1 MNLVKMED
9 GKIRVKNVL
18 HFLFLFVFNQCEGR
32 VSLCVCLS
40 VCECVRIRKCVCA
53 HDARL

>member
-9 GKIRVKNVL
+9 RKIRVKNVL

-32 VSLCVCLS
+32 VSLSLCV
-40 VCECVRIRKCVCA
+40 
-53 HDARL
+53 